1 MNAAY
6 SPGLA
11 SVPGVSAGESAAAR
25 HSLGEA
31 YEVAE
36 RLGGGPGE
44 VLRHAARHAFV
55 HGLHVTLLVSAG
67 LLLLGAVM
75 ALRLPRAMECGA
87 AAEAGAEVPG
97 PREAESSLRVESV
110 G

>member
-1 MNAAY
+1 
-6 SPGLA
+6 P
-11 SVPGVSAGESAAAR
+11 
-25 HSLGEA
+25 GEA
-31 YEVAE
+31 
-36 RLGGGPGE
+36 
-44 VLRHAARHAFV
+44 LRHAARHAFV

-87 AAEAGAEVPG
+87 AAGVEVPG